1 MQINL
6 LPELVLKRRQ
16 EKQIKRWATT
26 GLVAWGGFLVLLVV
40 LSFSYKVYQD
50 FRLKQASSKFETL
63 NSEVNSAD
71 NLAFRKEALE
81 VQASLKSL
89 KGLYSNQRRMSVS
102 LTMIADVTPKSVRL
116 AEINITSEGKVTIS
130 GVAGSYEEA
139 GRMVLA
145 MRQTKP
151 EKTSSGSDQAKDDEP
166 YFDGVV
172 LGGANKAEAGVAFTV
187 TAQYV
192 DPAALGSTGAQ
203 L

>member
-16 EKQIKRWATT
+16 DKRIKRLATT
-26 GLVAWGGFLVLLVV
+26 GLVAWAGFLVLLVI
-40 LSFSYKVYQD
+40 LSFSYKVFQD
-50 FRLKQASSKFETL
+50 FRLRQASAKFESL
-63 NSEVNSAD
+63 NSEVNSED

-89 KGLYSNQRRMSVS
+89 KDLYNNQRRMSES
-102 LTMIADVTPKSVRL
+102 LTMIAEVTPKSVRL
-116 AEINITSEGKVTIS
+116 AEINITPEGKITIS

-151 EKTSSGSDQAKDDEP
+151 EKTSLSNDRSANDEP

-192 DPAALGSTGAQ
+192 DPSALIKTEVQ
-203 L
+203 P